1 MSQFRVFAGVLRGA
15 RVKGS
20 EWLRACGAGLAGG
33 FVHGRSWCSEVVT
46 GPSGLTSNPS
56 YAEEMY
62 LSWLEDHES
71 VHKVMRGP
79 FHPLPSQSFI
89 QLESISCGK
98 CRLLVLLQV
107 KFMNC

>member
-33 FVHGRSWCSEVVT
+33 FVHRRSWCSGVVT

-62 LSWLEDHES
+62 LSWLEDHGS
-71 VHKVMRGP
+71 VHEVMRGP
-79 FHPLPSQSFI
+79 FHPLSSLIISSQS
-89 QLESISCGK
+89 
-98 CRLLVLLQV
+98 
-107 KFMNC
+107 